1 MQTTKM
7 QRVVTLILALIFAG
21 STISVMIFYVT
32 ANKQQAN
39 EINDLPTMSTT
50 TTLEN
55 FEPVTSVTSLQAID
69 LIEGSGAT
77 VQSGATVTVNYIGAL
92 AANGVVFESSYNN
105 GQPVTFSLDEVITGW
120 TLGLPGMKVGG
131 TRRLLIPTVMAYGAN
146 SPSAA
151 IPANADLVFDVELI
165 AIN

>member
-1 MQTTKM
+1 
-7 QRVVTLILALIFAG
+7 
-21 STISVMIFYVT
+21 
-32 ANKQQAN
+32 
-39 EINDLPTMSTT
+39 
-50 TTLEN
+50 
-55 FEPVTSVTSLQAID
+55 
-69 LIEGSGAT
+69 
-77 VQSGATVTVNYIGAL
+77 
-92 AANGVVFESSYNN
+92 VVFESSYNN